1 MTEQE
6 QINEGI
12 RELLQN
18 QSLITQADIE
28 ILDNGVYRVKPDA
41 MERVAK
47 AYNISLEDGKEYSL
61 SDVGRL
67 LYEEKKRK
75 EEATLDVSKP
85 DATVTDPSIT
95 EDGSKPSSTP
105 VDDEEDEFE
114 KTDPIVEKIRNIVK
128 DAKKNAPYF
137 VNSLVARIMKECG
150 APKEITYEELGDALQ
165 QVHQEG
171 LISQNVLE
179 TYVRLVNELQIAR
192 ICNELG
198 KQYEND
204 DELTSKLSKELAITR
219 LKYRLDMTTV
229 RDGFRISNPGKT
241 RELPML
247 WLECNEQISWMVG
260 KFIADM
266 YEGRGK
272 YEGHSLR
279 GSLFTKEVLKQFGY
293 LNSDELFPIVSLIL
307 PEMEMKKFKAHVC
320 LLREEKNLANT
331 LIRHAEYKDSA
342 DTVMQ
347 DYVMKTLI
355 ETYGVEAV
363 GATINHLKQSK
374 LVLPYDDL
382 ERALASMYY
391 KGQKQPRQSSP
402 SEEESELDQDVDQQ
416 RKNRQSATN
425 RRGKKKHKITKRE
438 KAISSLEKKSVISL
452 MIAAAGCVSAA
463 TLVTVFGVNPI
474 VAAKNCVASLASF
487 AAANISLQQILPASK
502 DFIKIVASVATSVA
516 GTISWLRTNSAKK
529 RLEEELEDEEED
541 LLEDPDRKER
551 GRRR

>member
-47 AYNISLEDGKEYSL
+47 EYNISLEDGKEYSL

-307 PEMEMKKFKAHVC
+307 PEMEMKKFKA
-320 LLREEKNLANT
+320 
-331 LIRHAEYKDSA
+331 S
-342 DTVMQ
+342 
-347 DYVMKTLI
+347 
-355 ETYGVEAV
+355 
-363 GATINHLKQSK
+363 
-374 LVLPYDDL
+374 
-382 ERALASMYY
+382 
-391 KGQKQPRQSSP
+391 
-402 SEEESELDQDVDQQ
+402 
-416 RKNRQSATN
+416 
-425 RRGKKKHKITKRE
+425 
-438 KAISSLEKKSVISL
+438 
-452 MIAAAGCVSAA
+452 
-463 TLVTVFGVNPI
+463 
-474 VAAKNCVASLASF
+474 
-487 AAANISLQQILPASK
+487 
-502 DFIKIVASVATSVA
+502 
-516 GTISWLRTNSAKK
+516 
-529 RLEEELEDEEED
+529 
-541 LLEDPDRKER
+541 
-551 GRRR
+551 